1 MPYYFYYDSS
11 YLFVA
16 IISLVITLYAQM
28 KIKSAF
34 SKYSRVM
41 SAKGVTGR
49 EAAER
54 ILSSNGLS
62 SVRIERVSGSLTDH
76 FDPKRNIIRLSE
88 SVYDSSSVAAL
99 GVAAHEVGHALQYH
113 SGYLPIKLRNV
124 IIPITN
130 FGSSLSVPLI
140 MIGLLMSFE
149 PLIVFGILLFSLVV
163 VFQLITLPVEL
174 NASRRAAKQLT
185 DLAIIDE
192 GEKTGVRKV
201 LSGAAMTYLAAL
213 LTSVLNLLRYIALF
227 SNRRGRR

>member
-1 MPYYFYYDSS
+1 
-11 YLFVA
+11 
-16 IISLVITLYAQM
+16 
-28 KIKSAF
+28 
-34 SKYSRVM
+34 
-41 SAKGVTGR
+41 
-49 EAAER
+49 
-54 ILSSNGLS
+54 
-62 SVRIERVSGSLTDH
+62 
-76 FDPKRNIIRLSE
+76 
-88 SVYDSSSVAAL
+88 
-99 GVAAHEVGHALQYH
+99 
-113 SGYLPIKLRNV
+113 
-124 IIPITN
+124 
-130 FGSSLSVPLI
+130 
-140 MIGLLMSFE
+140 MSFE